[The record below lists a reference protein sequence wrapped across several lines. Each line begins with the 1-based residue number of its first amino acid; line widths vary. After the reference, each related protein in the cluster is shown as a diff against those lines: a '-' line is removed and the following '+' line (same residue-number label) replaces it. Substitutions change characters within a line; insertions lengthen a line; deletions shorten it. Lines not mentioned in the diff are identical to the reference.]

1 MCKVWELRVNNLWP
15 VMRMYPNLKTLMLE
29 HVRNQVRQG
38 GGRKG
43 GGSWEG
49 GGGCGPQICLWEVM
63 THEAIVTTPP
73 CTLGSVQLASPL
85 IFAFPPARS
94 PQTLVTLAVGNA
106 RQTTDSHVGAEHLHN
121 GMAKPPADLR
131 GWCESAA
138 SISRALLHQPQDTIE
153 VCMEELRKVGRVGG
167 GFFRGE
173 RRARLG
179 GGAWKVVDGRDART
193 EPLLQYSRWLP
204 FKLTLSLTWRWPRS
218 LKSASPTTSPPSLG
232 VGQDRGWEPPPAA

>member
-1 MCKVWELRVNNLWP
+1 MWELRVNNLWP

-38 GGRKG
+38 GGRGRGAEAGREEEDADSKYA
-43 GGSWEG
+43 
-49 GGGCGPQICLWEVM
+49 LWEVM

-106 RQTTDSHVGAEHLHN
+106 RQTTDSHVGAEHLNN

-179 GGAWKVVDGRDART
+179 GGAWKAVDGGCRD
-193 EPLLQYSRWLP
+193 
-204 FKLTLSLTWRWPRS
+204 
-218 LKSASPTTSPPSLG
+218 
-232 VGQDRGWEPPPAA
+232 